1 MTEATIERLRL
12 FLIESPI
19 KMARLQGVGNVKG
32 TVKRVLIELTSSD
45 GVIGWGE
52 AAPWEVFTGT
62 PEAAFSAL
70 DIYLRPIVLGKPGS
84 CIHTGMLVPL
94 TIERHFIRTQKRVP
108 AGMVIATS
116 SLVSV
121 PPAGTTPLL
130 LPENV
135 IRVKLPAGYS
145 TDASIV

>member
-32 TVKRVLIELTSSD
+32 TVKRVLLELTSSD

-62 PEAAFSAL
+62 PEAAFAAL
-70 DIYLRPIVLGKPGS
+70 DIYLRPIVLG
-84 CIHTGMLVPL
+84 
-94 TIERHFIRTQKRVP
+94 
-108 AGMVIATS
+108 
-116 SLVSV
+116 
-121 PPAGTTPLL
+121 
-130 LPENV
+130 
-135 IRVKLPAGYS
+135 
-145 TDASIV
+145 